1 MLARWLIIL
10 VLVLLNGFF
19 VAAEFALVRSRRTRL
34 EAMTRKGDKLAR
46 VALRATGNIGSLLSA
61 SQLGVTLSSLGLG
74 GVAESALKEPFAE
87 MFARLPLGVDVAI
100 SVTVGAALAIAVIT
114 FLHVVFG
121 ELTPKAGALNHPEQ
135 FARWLVPPLQ
145 VFAWIT
151 TPFTWILNKSSHFV
165 LALFGE
171 HGPRNS
177 EDAVHSPEELQLLV
191 EQSQEGGALKQQD
204 ADLLGNVFDFS
215 EKTAREVMTP
225 RTVIIALNEDAS
237 LTEVLETVREN
248 GFSRYPIYRESID
261 DIVGLV
267 LAKDLLAV
275 LSPSGS
281 VGAGEAFVLASVM
294 RPVHVIPGS
303 REVENVLG
311 DFKRLKEHLAI
322 VLDEYGGTAGL
333 VTMEDLLE
341 EIVGEILDEYDE
353 PEEDAV
359 EVREGETLV
368 PGSTHIGELNEHFGL
383 SVPETDYNT
392 IGGYVFGVLGRL
404 PLVGDRV
411 VAGGAIFTVREL
423 EGRKIDTLAVDLH
436 SLGDRR
442 SSEREPQS
450 GDREES
456 PR

>member
-1 MLARWLIIL
+1 MLARWILIIT
-10 VLVLLNGFF
+10 LVLLNGFF

-34 EAMTRKGDKLAR
+34 EAMIRNGDKLAR
-46 VALRATGNIGSLLSA
+46 FALRATGNIGSLLSA
-61 SQLGVTLSSLGLG
+61 SQLGVTLTSLGLG
-74 GVAESALKEPFAE
+74 WVAESTLRGPFAE
-87 MFARLPLGVDVAI
+87 MFSGLPLGMNVALAM
-100 SVTVGAALAIAVIT
+100 TVGATLAIAVIT

-135 FARWLVPPLQ
+135 FARWLAPPLQ
-145 VFAWIT
+145 LFAWIT
-151 TPFTWILNKSSHFV
+151 SPFTWILNRSSQFV
-165 LALFGE
+165 LSLFGE
-171 HGPRNS
+171 RGARS
-177 EDAVHSPEELQLLV
+177 IEDAVHSPEELQILV
-191 EQSQEGGALKQQD
+191 EQAQEGGALKQQD
-204 ADLLGNVFDFS
+204 ADMLGNVFDFS

-225 RTVIIALNEDAS
+225 RTEMIALPEDAT
-237 LTEVLETVREN
+237 LDEVLETVREN
-248 GFSRYPIYRESID
+248 GFSRYPVYRESID
-261 DIVGLV
+261 DVVGLV

-275 LSPSGS
+275 LSPGGS
-281 VGAGEAFVLASVM
+281 VGAGEAFVLSAVM

-303 REVENVLG
+303 REVEDVLG

-333 VTMEDLLE
+333 ITMEDLLE

-359 EVREGETLV
+359 EVRAGETLV

-383 SVPETDYNT
+383 SVPENDYNT

-404 PLVGDRV
+404 PQVGDRV
-411 VAGGAIFTVREL
+411 VAGGAIFMVREMD
-423 EGRKIDTLAVDLH
+423 GRKIDTLAVDLH

-442 SSEREPQS
+442 SSERDPQS
-450 GDREES
+450 DSTERA